1 MSSAPIT
8 AKDRKYAELRKTE
21 PHIKAWRQVY
31 KTKPPAIELVPEHI
45 RLLIG
50 SSEEE
55 FAESHEV
62 ASNQELKIFW
72 TTVMRDPKAKISERI
87 SAASEL
93 AKAKGVFAV
102 ANRKKAPEEKAM
114 APDLMK
120 EKIAA
125 LAKELELT

>member
-1 MSSAPIT
+1 MSSGPIT

-21 PHIKAWRQVY
+21 PHVKAWRQVY

-93 AKAKGVFAV
+93 AKAKGVFA
-102 ANRKKAPEEKAM
+102 AGNRKKVNEPTGLTPEQVQQKIDA
-114 APDLMK
+114 LLK
-120 EKIAA
+120 ERN
-125 LAKELELT
+125 E

>member
-1 MSSAPIT
+1 MSSGQIT

-21 PHIKAWRQVY
+21 PHVKAWRQVY
-31 KTKPPAIELVPEHI
+31 KTKPPAIELVPENI

-50 SSEEE
+50 GSEEE

-72 TTVMRDPKAKISERI
+72 TTVMRDLKAKTSERI

-93 AKAKGVFAV
+93 AKAKGVFA
-102 ANRKKAPEEKAM
+102 AGNRKKVAEPTGLTPEQVQQKIEA
-114 APDLMK
+114 LLK
-120 EKIAA
+120 ERN
-125 LAKELELT
+125 E

>member
-1 MSSAPIT
+1 MSSGPIT

-21 PHIKAWRQVY
+21 PHVKAWRQVY

-93 AKAKGVFAV
+93 AKAKGVFA
-102 ANRKKAPEEKAM
+102 AGNRKKANEPTGLTPEQVQQKIDA
-114 APDLMK
+114 LLK
-120 EKIAA
+120 ERN
-125 LAKELELT
+125 E